1 MTEIPEHLLK
11 RSQQARSAA
20 GGEPG
25 AAVAPVTPTGS
36 STAAVTAEETSTEPA
51 GKAVRTDAAP
61 IGPPPAQPDSAV
73 VVAYKARKKIPV
85 WAMLGLSILPVWAL
99 MYVLALQPP
108 VVEAHGPLGQGAK
121 VFNQCASCHGTNG
134 EGGVGYSF
142 QDGSVL
148 ATFPHIEDQLRW
160 VKFGSDAYIAAGVE
174 IAGSPNRPGG
184 AHVAGTTGVMP
195 AAAAGLGL
203 TDAEILAVVCHERY
217 DLGGAEKAG
226 TEYLKWCSEDSEI
239 FKALEAGTA
248 TFANVHVQF
257 EGVMQIGEAPR
268 AGTSA
273 NG

>member
-25 AAVAPVTPTGS
+25 AAVAPVTPSAAAATGEA
-36 STAAVTAEETSTEPA
+36 TVEPA
-51 GKAVRTDAAP
+51 EPADKAVRTEAAP
-61 IGPPPAQPDSAV
+61 IGPPPVQPDSPV
-73 VVAYKARKKIPV
+73 VVAYKGRRKIPV
-85 WAMLGLSILPVWAL
+85 WAMLTLSILPVWAF
-99 MYVLALQPP
+99 MYVRALQPP
-108 VVEAHGPLGQGAK
+108 IVEASGPLGEGAK
-121 VFNQCASCHGTNG
+121 VFNQCSSCHGSSG
-134 EGGVGYSF
+134 EGGVGYAF
-142 QDGSVL
+142 KDGSVL
-148 ATFPHIEDQLRW
+148 VTFPHIEDQLRW
-160 VKFGSDAYIAAGVE
+160 VKFGSDAYIAAGIE
-174 IAGSPNRPGG
+174 IAGDPNRPGG

-195 AAAAGLGL
+195 AAGLGLGL

-217 DLGGAEKAG
+217 DLGGAAPAG
-226 TEYLKWCSEDSEI
+226 VEYVKWCSEDSEI
-239 FKALEAGTA
+239 FLALEAGTT